1 MVKGGMSSG
10 TGSMGLTMSGGMG
23 SMGGLGLKGGVG
35 GGMKG
40 GGVGGGTK
48 DQGIGGGYGMSKKGG
63 EAGGGMSMKLKGC
76 LDGALSSLV
85 DDVMRADGSDL
96 SLEGHTHTKD
106 LNILELTHLT
116 DELVHLNR
124 GGVGGGVGGRDMKEG
139 R

>member
-1 MVKGGMSSG
+1 MAKRGVLGCSG
-10 TGSMGLTMSGGMG
+10 TESMGLTMSDG
-23 SMGGLGLKGGVG
+23 S
-35 GGMKG
+35 
-40 GGVGGGTK
+40 
-48 DQGIGGGYGMSKKGG
+48 
-63 EAGGGMSMKLKGC
+63 SMT
-76 LDGALSSLV
+76 
-85 DDVMRADGSDL
+85 ADGSDL